1 VLVGVDLKTTMDM
14 DDYESL
20 PPSTPLYVSCT
31 AGALAGV
38 AEHCAMFPVDSVK
51 TRMQSLSCSKQR
63 SLSMRQMMRTI
74 VQEEGILRPWKGMS
88 AMALGAGPAHAMY
101 FTCLEVGKEKAENLG
116 LSNKIGFMVDGVSA
130 IFATICHDAVMTPAE
145 VVKQRMQMCCSPFSG
160 CANAAL
166 TIYQTEGIKA
176 FYRSYFTQLTMNV
189 PFQASL
195 VATYMGIQ
203 RYLNPNN
210 EYNPAIHF
218 IAGALAGGVASTVT
232 MPFDNCKTLL
242 NTQEAGVLK
251 KIEVSEI
258 NGLGSAAKSI
268 SKMVGVRGFFSG
280 LTARI
285 LYQAPSTAISWSIYE
300 LVKYCMKTGN
310 EGDDKYE
317 TLNSLKDER
326 GSNPGG
332 IKEPTETR
340 LETEKHNRINL
351 LGKDDHCVGSS
362 VSHTM
367 AYNSDNPLLPQYL
380 KPISNSQYFSNSSI
394 NKDSANRTVGL
405 S

>member
-1 VLVGVDLKTTMDM
+1 MDM
-14 DDYESL
+14 DEYESL
-20 PPSTPLYVSCT
+20 PPSTPLYVSCC

-38 AEHCAMFPVDSVK
+38 AEHCAMYPVDSVK

-74 VQEEGILRPWKGMS
+74 VQEEGALRPWKGMS

-101 FTCLEVGKEKAENLG
+101 FSCLEIGKEKAETLG
-116 LSNKIGFMVDGVSA
+116 LSNKFGFLVDGVSA
-130 IFATICHDAVMTPAE
+130 IFATVCHDAVMTPAE

-160 CANAAL
+160 CANAAI

-195 VATYMGIQ
+195 VTTYMSIQ
-203 RYLNPNN
+203 RFLNPNN

-218 IAGALAGGVASTVT
+218 FAGALAGGVASTVT

-258 NGLGSAAKSI
+258 NGLGGAAKSI
-268 SKMVGVRGFFSG
+268 TRMVGFRGFFSG
-280 LTARI
+280 LTPRI

-300 LVKYCMKTGN
+300 LVKYYMKSTK
-310 EGDDKYE
+310 EKDDRYE
-317 TLNSLKDER
+317 TLNSLKEEKSSNSGVNKKLEER
-326 GSNPGG
+326 
-332 IKEPTETR
+332 
-340 LETEKHNRINL
+340 LDTEKQNRINL
-351 LGKDDHCVGSS
+351 GKDEHSVGSS

-367 AYNSDNPLLPQYL
+367 PYSSDNPLLPQYL
-380 KPISNSQYFSNSSI
+380 KPISNSQYFTSTTSSI
-394 NKDSANRTVGL
+394 DNKSANRTVGY

>member
-1 VLVGVDLKTTMDM
+1 M

-20 PPSTPLYVSCT
+20 PPSTPLYVSCC

-38 AEHCAMFPVDSVK
+38 AEHCAMYPVDSVK

-63 SLSMRQMMRTI
+63 SMSMLQMMRSI
-74 VQEEGILRPWKGMS
+74 VQEEGALRPWKGMS

-101 FTCLEVGKEKAENLG
+101 FSCLEIGKEKAETLG
-116 LSNKIGFMVDGVSA
+116 LSNKFGFLVDGVSA
-130 IFATICHDAVMTPAE
+130 IFATVCHDAVMTPAE

-160 CANAAL
+160 CANAAI

-189 PFQASL
+189 PFQATL
-195 VATYMGIQ
+195 VTTYMSIQ
-203 RYLNPNN
+203 RFLNPNN

-218 IAGALAGGVASTVT
+218 VAGALAGGVASTVT

-258 NGLGSAAKSI
+258 NGLGGAAKSI
-268 SKMVGVRGFFSG
+268 TRMVGFRGFFSG
-280 LTARI
+280 LTPRI

-300 LVKYCMKTGN
+300 LVKYYMKSAK
-310 EGDDKYE
+310 EKDDRYE
-317 TLNSLKDER
+317 TLNSLKEDKS
-326 GSNPGG
+326 SNSGVN
-332 IKEPTETR
+332 KELEAR
-340 LETEKHNRINL
+340 LDTEKQNRINL
-351 LGKDDHCVGSS
+351 GKDEHSVGSS

-367 AYNSDNPLLPQYL
+367 TYSSDNPLLPQYL
-380 KPISNSQYFSNSSI
+380 KPISNTQYFTSTTSSI
-394 NKDSANRTVGL
+394 DNKSANRTVGY

>member
-1 VLVGVDLKTTMDM
+1 MDM

-20 PPSTPLYVSCT
+20 PPSTPLYVSCC

-38 AEHCAMFPVDSVK
+38 AEHCAMYPVDSVK

-63 SLSMRQMMRTI
+63 SMSMLQMMRSI
-74 VQEEGILRPWKGMS
+74 VQEEGALRPWKGMS

-101 FTCLEVGKEKAENLG
+101 FSCLEIGKEKAETLG
-116 LSNKIGFMVDGVSA
+116 LSNKFGFLVDGVSA
-130 IFATICHDAVMTPAE
+130 IFATVCHDAVMTPAE

-160 CANAAL
+160 CANAAI

-195 VATYMGIQ
+195 VTTYMSLQ
-203 RYLNPNN
+203 RFLNPNN

-218 IAGALAGGVASTVT
+218 VAGALAGGVASTVT

-251 KIEVSEI
+251 KFEVSEI
-258 NGLGSAAKSI
+258 NGLGGAAKSI
-268 SKMVGVRGFFSG
+268 TRMVGFRGFFSG
-280 LTARI
+280 LTPRI

-300 LVKYCMKTGN
+300 LVKYYMKSAK
-310 EGDDKYE
+310 ERDDRYE
-317 TLNSLKDER
+317 TLNSLKEDNS
-326 GSNPGG
+326 SNSGVN
-332 IKEPTETR
+332 KELEAR
-340 LETEKHNRINL
+340 LDTEKQNRINL
-351 LGKDDHCVGSS
+351 GKDEHSVGSS

-367 AYNSDNPLLPQYL
+367 TYSSDNPLLPQYL
-380 KPISNSQYFSNSSI
+380 KPISNSQYFTSTTSSI
-394 NKDSANRTVGL
+394 DNKSANRTVGY

>member
-1 VLVGVDLKTTMDM
+1 MDM

-20 PPSTPLYVSCT
+20 PPSTPLYVSCC

-38 AEHCAMFPVDSVK
+38 AEHCAMYPVDSVK

-63 SLSMRQMMRTI
+63 SMSMLQMMRSI
-74 VQEEGILRPWKGMS
+74 VQEEGALRPWKGMS

-101 FTCLEVGKEKAENLG
+101 FSCLEIGKEKAETLA
-116 LSNKIGFMVDGVSA
+116 LSNKFGFLVDGVSA
-130 IFATICHDAVMTPAE
+130 IFATVCHDAVMTPAE

-160 CANAAL
+160 CANAAI

-195 VATYMGIQ
+195 VTTYMSIQ
-203 RYLNPNN
+203 RFLNPNN

-218 IAGALAGGVASTVT
+218 VAGALAGGVASTVT

-258 NGLGSAAKSI
+258 NGLGGAAKSI
-268 SKMVGVRGFFSG
+268 TRMVGFRGFFSG
-280 LTARI
+280 LTPRI

-300 LVKYCMKTGN
+300 LVKYYMKSAK
-310 EGDDKYE
+310 EKDDRYE
-317 TLNSLKDER
+317 TLNSLKEEKS
-326 GSNPGG
+326 SNSGVN
-332 IKEPTETR
+332 KELEAR
-340 LETEKHNRINL
+340 LDTEKQNRINL
-351 LGKDDHCVGSS
+351 GKDEHSVGSS

-367 AYNSDNPLLPQYL
+367 TYSSDNPLLPQYL
-380 KPISNSQYFSNSSI
+380 KPISNSQYFTSTTSSI
-394 NKDSANRTVGL
+394 DNKSANRTVGY

>member
-1 VLVGVDLKTTMDM
+1 M

-20 PPSTPLYVSCT
+20 PPSTPLYVSCC

-38 AEHCAMFPVDSVK
+38 AEHCAMYPVDSVK

-63 SLSMRQMMRTI
+63 SLSMRQMMRSI
-74 VQEEGILRPWKGMS
+74 VQEEGALRPWKGMS

-101 FTCLEVGKEKAENLG
+101 FSCLEIGKEKAETLG
-116 LSNKIGFMVDGVSA
+116 LSNKFGFLVDGVSA
-130 IFATICHDAVMTPAE
+130 IFATVCHDAVMTPAE

-160 CANAAL
+160 CANAAI

-189 PFQASL
+189 PFQATL
-195 VATYMGIQ
+195 VTTYMSIQ
-203 RYLNPNN
+203 RFLNPNN

-218 IAGALAGGVASTVT
+218 VAGALAGGVASTVT

-258 NGLGSAAKSI
+258 NGLSGAAKSI
-268 SKMVGVRGFFSG
+268 TRMVGFRGFFSG
-280 LTARI
+280 LTPRI

-300 LVKYCMKTGN
+300 LVKYYMKSAK
-310 EGDDKYE
+310 ERDDRYE
-317 TLNSLKDER
+317 TLNSLKEDNS
-326 GSNPGG
+326 SNSGVN
-332 IKEPTETR
+332 KELEAR
-340 LETEKHNRINL
+340 LDTEKQNRINL
-351 LGKDDHCVGSS
+351 GKDEHSVGSS

-367 AYNSDNPLLPQYL
+367 PYSSDNPLLPQYL
-380 KPISNSQYFSNSSI
+380 KPISNTQYFTSTTSSI
-394 NKDSANRTVGL
+394 DNKSANRTVGY

>member
-1 VLVGVDLKTTMDM
+1 
-14 DDYESL
+14 
-20 PPSTPLYVSCT
+20 
-31 AGALAGV
+31 
-38 AEHCAMFPVDSVK
+38 
-51 TRMQSLSCSKQR
+51 
-63 SLSMRQMMRTI
+63 
-74 VQEEGILRPWKGMS
+74 MS

-101 FTCLEVGKEKAENLG
+101 FSCLEIGKEKAETLG
-116 LSNKIGFMVDGVSA
+116 LSNKFGFLVDGVSA
-130 IFATICHDAVMTPAE
+130 IFATVCHDAVMTPAE

-160 CANAAL
+160 CANAAI

-195 VATYMGIQ
+195 VTTYMSIQ
-203 RYLNPNN
+203 RFLNPNN

-218 IAGALAGGVASTVT
+218 VAGALAGGVASTVT

-258 NGLGSAAKSI
+258 NGLGGAAKSI
-268 SKMVGVRGFFSG
+268 TRMVGFRGFFSG
-280 LTARI
+280 LTPRI

-300 LVKYCMKTGN
+300 LVKYYMKSAK
-310 EGDDKYE
+310 EKDDRYE
-317 TLNSLKDER
+317 TLNSLKEDKS
-326 GSNPGG
+326 SNSGVN
-332 IKEPTETR
+332 KELEAR
-340 LETEKHNRINL
+340 LDTEKQNRINL
-351 LGKDDHCVGSS
+351 GKDEHSVGSS

-367 AYNSDNPLLPQYL
+367 PYSSDNPLLPQYL
-380 KPISNSQYFSNSSI
+380 KPISNTQYFTSTTSSI
-394 NKDSANRTVGL
+394 DNKSANRTVGY

>member
-1 VLVGVDLKTTMDM
+1 MDM
-14 DDYESL
+14 DEYESL
-20 PPSTPLYVSCT
+20 PPSTPLYVSCC

-38 AEHCAMFPVDSVK
+38 AEHCAMYPVDSVK

-63 SLSMRQMMRTI
+63 SLSMRQMMRSI
-74 VQEEGILRPWKGMS
+74 VQEEGALRPWKGMS

-101 FTCLEVGKEKAENLG
+101 FSCLEIGKEKAETLG
-116 LSNKIGFMVDGVSA
+116 LSNKFGFLVDGVSA
-130 IFATICHDAVMTPAE
+130 IFATVCHDAVMTPAE

-160 CANAAL
+160 CANAAI

-195 VATYMGIQ
+195 VTTYMSIQ
-203 RYLNPNN
+203 RFLNPNN

-218 IAGALAGGVASTVT
+218 VAGALAGGVASTVT

-258 NGLGSAAKSI
+258 NGLGGAAKSI
-268 SKMVGVRGFFSG
+268 TRMVGFRGFFSG
-280 LTARI
+280 LTPRI

-300 LVKYCMKTGN
+300 LVKYYMKSAK
-310 EGDDKYE
+310 EKDDRYE
-317 TLNSLKDER
+317 TLNSLKEDKS
-326 GSNPGG
+326 SNSGVN
-332 IKEPTETR
+332 KELEAR
-340 LETEKHNRINL
+340 LDTEKQNRINL
-351 LGKDDHCVGSS
+351 GKDEHSVGSS

-367 AYNSDNPLLPQYL
+367 PYSSDNPLLPQYL
-380 KPISNSQYFSNSSI
+380 KPISNTQYFTSTTSSI
-394 NKDSANRTVGL
+394 DNKSANRTVGY

>member
-1 VLVGVDLKTTMDM
+1 MDE
-14 DDYESL
+14 YESL
-20 PPSTPLYVSCT
+20 PPSTPLYVSCC

-38 AEHCAMFPVDSVK
+38 AEHCAMYPVDSVK

-63 SLSMRQMMRTI
+63 SLSMRQMMRSI
-74 VQEEGILRPWKGMS
+74 VQEEGALRPWKGMS

-101 FTCLEVGKEKAENLG
+101 FSCLEIGKEKAETLG
-116 LSNKIGFMVDGVSA
+116 LSNKFGFLVDGVSA
-130 IFATICHDAVMTPAE
+130 IFATVCHDAVMTPAE

-160 CANAAL
+160 CANAAI

-195 VATYMGIQ
+195 VTTYMSIQ
-203 RYLNPNN
+203 RFLNPNN

-218 IAGALAGGVASTVT
+218 VAGALAGGVASTVT

-258 NGLGSAAKSI
+258 NGLGGAAKSI
-268 SKMVGVRGFFSG
+268 TRMVGFRGFFSG
-280 LTARI
+280 LTPRI

-300 LVKYCMKTGN
+300 LVKYYMKSAK
-310 EGDDKYE
+310 EKDDRYE
-317 TLNSLKDER
+317 TLNSLKEDKS
-326 GSNPGG
+326 SNSGVN
-332 IKEPTETR
+332 KELEAR
-340 LETEKHNRINL
+340 LDTEKQNRINL
-351 LGKDDHCVGSS
+351 GKDEHSVGSS

-367 AYNSDNPLLPQYL
+367 PYSSDNPLLPQYL
-380 KPISNSQYFSNSSI
+380 KPISNTQYFTSTTSSI
-394 NKDSANRTVGL
+394 DNKSANRTVGY

>member
-1 VLVGVDLKTTMDM
+1 MDM
-14 DDYESL
+14 DEYESL
-20 PPSTPLYVSCT
+20 PPSTPLYVSCC

-38 AEHCAMFPVDSVK
+38 AEHCAMYPVDSVK

-63 SLSMRQMMRTI
+63 SLSMRQMMRSI
-74 VQEEGILRPWKGMS
+74 VQEEGALRPWKGMS

-101 FTCLEVGKEKAENLG
+101 FSCLEIGKEKAETLG
-116 LSNKIGFMVDGVSA
+116 LSNKFGFLVDGVSA
-130 IFATICHDAVMTPAE
+130 IFATVCHDAVMTPAE

-160 CANAAL
+160 CANAAI

-195 VATYMGIQ
+195 VTTYMSIQ
-203 RYLNPNN
+203 RFLNPNN

-218 IAGALAGGVASTVT
+218 VAGALAGGVASTVT

-258 NGLGSAAKSI
+258 NGLGGAAKSI
-268 SKMVGVRGFFSG
+268 TRMVGFRGFFSG
-280 LTARI
+280 LTPRI

-300 LVKYCMKTGN
+300 LVKYYMKSTK
-310 EGDDKYE
+310 EKDDRYE
-317 TLNSLKDER
+317 TLNSLKEDKS
-326 GSNPGG
+326 SNSGVN
-332 IKEPTETR
+332 KELEAR
-340 LETEKHNRINL
+340 LDTEKQNRINL
-351 LGKDDHCVGSS
+351 GKDEHSVGSS

-367 AYNSDNPLLPQYL
+367 PYSSDNPLLPQYL
-380 KPISNSQYFSNSSI
+380 KPISNTQYFTSTTSSI
-394 NKDSANRTVGL
+394 DNKSANRTVGY

>member
-1 VLVGVDLKTTMDM
+1 MDM

-20 PPSTPLYVSCT
+20 PPSTPLLVSCT

-38 AEHCAMFPVDSVK
+38 AEHCAMYPVDSVK

-63 SLSMRQMMRTI
+63 SMSMRQMMRSMI
-74 VQEEGILRPWKGMS
+74 QEEGIIRPWRGMS
-88 AMALGAGPAHAMY
+88 AMAFGAGPAHAMY
-101 FTCLEVGKEKAENLG
+101 FSCLEIGKERAQMLG
-116 LSNKIGFMVDGVSA
+116 VTNKLGFLVDGVSA

-160 CANAAL
+160 CANAAK
-166 TIYQTEGIKA
+166 TIYQTEGIRA

-195 VATYMGIQ
+195 VTTYMSIQ
-203 RYLNPNN
+203 RFMNPNN

-218 IAGALAGGVASTVT
+218 VAGALAGGVASTVT

-251 KIEVSEI
+251 KIEVTEI
-258 NGLGSAAKSI
+258 NGLGGAAKSI
-268 SKMVGVRGFFSG
+268 TKMVGFRGFFSG
-280 LTARI
+280 LTPRI

-310 EGDDKYE
+310 EGNDKYE
-317 TLNSLKDER
+317 TLRSLRNGEKSDSSLK
-326 GSNPGG
+326 
-332 IKEPTETR
+332 KELGQGRQESETN
-340 LETEKHNRINL
+340 ERINPL
-351 LGKDDHCVGSS
+351 AKDDHCVGSS
-362 VSHTM
+362 VGHTIP
-367 AYNSDNPLLPQYL
+367 YTSDNPLLPQYL
-380 KPISNSQYFSNSSI
+380 KPISSSQYFTSSSSSI
-394 NKDSANRTVGL
+394 NSDCANRNVGY

>member
-1 VLVGVDLKTTMDM
+1 MDE
-14 DDYESL
+14 YESL
-20 PPSTPLYVSCT
+20 PPSTPLYVSCC

-38 AEHCAMFPVDSVK
+38 AEHCAMYPVDSVK

-63 SLSMRQMMRTI
+63 SLSMRQMMRSI
-74 VQEEGILRPWKGMS
+74 VQEEGALRPWKGMS

-101 FTCLEVGKEKAENLG
+101 FSCLEIGKEKAENLG
-116 LSNKIGFMVDGVSA
+116 LSNKFGFLVD
-130 IFATICHDAVMTPAE
+130 

-160 CANAAL
+160 CANAAI

-195 VATYMGIQ
+195 VTTYMSIQ
-203 RYLNPNN
+203 RFLNPNN

-218 IAGALAGGVASTVT
+218 VAGALAGGVASTVT

-258 NGLGSAAKSI
+258 NGLGGAAKSI
-268 SKMVGVRGFFSG
+268 TRMVGFRGFFSG
-280 LTARI
+280 LTPRI

-300 LVKYCMKTGN
+300 LVKYYMKSAK
-310 EGDDKYE
+310 EKDDRYE
-317 TLNSLKDER
+317 TLNSLKEDKS
-326 GSNPGG
+326 SNSGVN
-332 IKEPTETR
+332 KELEAR
-340 LETEKHNRINL
+340 LDTEKQNRINL
-351 LGKDDHCVGSS
+351 GKDEHSVGSS

-367 AYNSDNPLLPQYL
+367 PYSSDNPLLPQYL
-380 KPISNSQYFSNSSI
+380 KPISNTQYFTSTTSSI
-394 NKDSANRTVGL
+394 DNKSANRTVGY

>member
-1 VLVGVDLKTTMDM
+1 MDM
-14 DDYESL
+14 DEYESL
-20 PPSTPLYVSCT
+20 PPSTPLYVSCC

-38 AEHCAMFPVDSVK
+38 AEHCAMYPVDSVK

-74 VQEEGILRPWKGMS
+74 VQEEGALRPWKGMS

-101 FTCLEVGKEKAENLG
+101 FSCLEIGKEKAETLG
-116 LSNKIGFMVDGVSA
+116 LSNKFGFLVDGVSA
-130 IFATICHDAVMTPAE
+130 IFATVCHDAVMTPAE

-160 CANAAL
+160 CANAAI

-195 VATYMGIQ
+195 VTTYMSIQ
-203 RYLNPNN
+203 RFLNPNN

-218 IAGALAGGVASTVT
+218 VAGALAGGVASTVT

-258 NGLGSAAKSI
+258 NGLGGAAKSI
-268 SKMVGVRGFFSG
+268 TRMVGFRGFFSG
-280 LTARI
+280 LTPRI

-300 LVKYCMKTGN
+300 LVKYYMKSTK
-310 EGDDKYE
+310 EKDDRYE
-317 TLNSLKDER
+317 TLNSLKEDKS
-326 GSNPGG
+326 SNSGVN
-332 IKEPTETR
+332 KELEAR
-340 LETEKHNRINL
+340 LDTEKQNRINL
-351 LGKDDHCVGSS
+351 GKDEHSVGSS

-367 AYNSDNPLLPQYL
+367 PYSSDNPLLPQYL
-380 KPISNSQYFSNSSI
+380 KPISNTQYFTSTTSSI
-394 NKDSANRTVGL
+394 DNKSANRTVGY

>member
-1 VLVGVDLKTTMDM
+1 MDM
-14 DDYESL
+14 DEYESL
-20 PPSTPLYVSCT
+20 PPSTPLYVSCC

-38 AEHCAMFPVDSVK
+38 AEHCAMYPVDSVK

-74 VQEEGILRPWKGMS
+74 VQEEGALRPWKGMS

-101 FTCLEVGKEKAENLG
+101 FSCLEIGKEKAETLG
-116 LSNKIGFMVDGVSA
+116 LSNKFGFLVDGVSA
-130 IFATICHDAVMTPAE
+130 IFATVCHDAVMTPAE

-160 CANAAL
+160 CANAAI

-195 VATYMGIQ
+195 VTTYMSIQ
-203 RYLNPNN
+203 RFLNPNN

-218 IAGALAGGVASTVT
+218 FAGALAGGVASTVT

-258 NGLGSAAKSI
+258 NGLGGAAKSI
-268 SKMVGVRGFFSG
+268 TRMVGFRGFFSG
-280 LTARI
+280 LTPRI

-300 LVKYCMKTGN
+300 LVKYYMKSTK
-310 EGDDKYE
+310 EKDDRYE
-317 TLNSLKDER
+317 TLNSLKEEKSSNSGVNKELEER
-326 GSNPGG
+326 
-332 IKEPTETR
+332 
-340 LETEKHNRINL
+340 LDTEKQNRINL
-351 LGKDDHCVGSS
+351 GKDEHSVGSS

-367 AYNSDNPLLPQYL
+367 PYSSDNPLLPQYL
-380 KPISNSQYFSNSSI
+380 KPISNSQYFTSTTSSI
-394 NKDSANRTVGL
+394 DNKSANRTVGY

>member
-1 VLVGVDLKTTMDM
+1 M

-20 PPSTPLYVSCT
+20 PPSTPLYVSCC

-38 AEHCAMFPVDSVK
+38 AEHCAMYPVDSVK

-63 SLSMRQMMRTI
+63 SLSMLQMMRSI
-74 VQEEGILRPWKGMS
+74 VQEEGALRPWKGMS

-101 FTCLEVGKEKAENLG
+101 FSCLEIGKEKAETLG
-116 LSNKIGFMVDGVSA
+116 LSNKFGFLVDGVSA
-130 IFATICHDAVMTPAE
+130 IFATVCHDAVMTPAE

-160 CANAAL
+160 CANAAI

-195 VATYMGIQ
+195 VTTYMSLQ
-203 RYLNPNN
+203 RFLNPNN

-218 IAGALAGGVASTVT
+218 VAGALAGGVASTVT

-251 KIEVSEI
+251 KFEVSEI
-258 NGLGSAAKSI
+258 NGLGGAAKSI
-268 SKMVGVRGFFSG
+268 TRMVGFRGFFSG
-280 LTARI
+280 LTPRI

-300 LVKYCMKTGN
+300 LVKYYMKSAK
-310 EGDDKYE
+310 EKDDRYE
-317 TLNSLKDER
+317 TLNSLKEEKS
-326 GSNPGG
+326 SNTGVS
-332 IKEPTETR
+332 KELEAR
-340 LETEKHNRINL
+340 LDNEKQSRSN
-351 LGKDDHCVGSS
+351 LGKDDHSVGSS

-367 AYNSDNPLLPQYL
+367 PYSSDNPLLPQYL
-380 KPISNSQYFSNSSI
+380 KPISNTQYFTSTTSSI
-394 NKDSANRTVGL
+394 DNKSANRTVGY

>member
-1 VLVGVDLKTTMDM
+1 MDM
-14 DDYESL
+14 DEYESL
-20 PPSTPLYVSCT
+20 PPSTPLYVSCC

-38 AEHCAMFPVDSVK
+38 AEHCAMYPVDSVK

-74 VQEEGILRPWKGMS
+74 VQEEGALRPWKGMS

-101 FTCLEVGKEKAENLG
+101 FSCLEIGKEKAETLG
-116 LSNKIGFMVDGVSA
+116 LSNKFGFLVDGVSA
-130 IFATICHDAVMTPAE
+130 IFATVCHDAVMTPAE

-160 CANAAL
+160 CANAAI

-195 VATYMGIQ
+195 VTTYMSIQ
-203 RYLNPNN
+203 RFLNPNN

-258 NGLGSAAKSI
+258 NGLGGAAKSI
-268 SKMVGVRGFFSG
+268 TRMVGFRGFFSG
-280 LTARI
+280 LTPRI

-300 LVKYCMKTGN
+300 LVKYYMKSTK
-310 EGDDKYE
+310 EKDDRYE
-317 TLNSLKDER
+317 TLNSLKEEKSSNSGVNKELEER
-326 GSNPGG
+326 
-332 IKEPTETR
+332 
-340 LETEKHNRINL
+340 LDTEKQNRINL
-351 LGKDDHCVGSS
+351 GKDEHSVGSS

-367 AYNSDNPLLPQYL
+367 PYSSDNPLLPQYL
-380 KPISNSQYFSNSSI
+380 KPISNSQYFTSTTSSI
-394 NKDSANRTVGL
+394 DNKSANRTVGY

>member
-1 VLVGVDLKTTMDM
+1 MDM

-20 PPSTPLYVSCT
+20 PPSTPLYVSCC

-38 AEHCAMFPVDSVK
+38 AEHCAMYPVDSVK

-63 SLSMRQMMRTI
+63 SLSMLQMMRSI
-74 VQEEGILRPWKGMS
+74 VQEEGALRPWKGMS

-101 FTCLEVGKEKAENLG
+101 FSCLEIGKEKAETLA
-116 LSNKIGFMVDGVSA
+116 LSNKFGFLVDGVSA
-130 IFATICHDAVMTPAE
+130 IFATVCHDAVMTPAE

-160 CANAAL
+160 CANAAI

-189 PFQASL
+189 PFQATL
-195 VATYMGIQ
+195 VTTYMSIQ
-203 RYLNPNN
+203 RFLNPNN

-218 IAGALAGGVASTVT
+218 VAGALAGGVASTVT

-258 NGLGSAAKSI
+258 NGLGGAAKSI
-268 SKMVGVRGFFSG
+268 TRMVGFRGFFSG
-280 LTARI
+280 LTPRI

-300 LVKYCMKTGN
+300 LVKYYMKSAK
-310 EGDDKYE
+310 ERDDRYE
-317 TLNSLKDER
+317 TLNSLKEDNS
-326 GSNPGG
+326 SNSGVN
-332 IKEPTETR
+332 KELEAR
-340 LETEKHNRINL
+340 LDTEKQNRINL
-351 LGKDDHCVGSS
+351 GKDEHSVGSS

-367 AYNSDNPLLPQYL
+367 TYSSDNPLLPQYL
-380 KPISNSQYFSNSSI
+380 KPISNSQYFTSTTSSI
-394 NKDSANRTVGL
+394 DNKSANRTVGY

>member
-1 VLVGVDLKTTMDM
+1 MDM
-14 DDYESL
+14 DEYESL
-20 PPSTPLYVSCT
+20 PPSTPLYVSCC

-38 AEHCAMFPVDSVK
+38 AEHCAMYPVDSVK

-74 VQEEGILRPWKGMS
+74 VQEEGALRPWKGMS

-101 FTCLEVGKEKAENLG
+101 FSCLEIGKEKAETLG
-116 LSNKIGFMVDGVSA
+116 LSNKFGFLVDGVSA
-130 IFATICHDAVMTPAE
+130 IFATVCHDAVMTPAE

-160 CANAAL
+160 CANAAI

-195 VATYMGIQ
+195 VTTYMSIQ
-203 RYLNPNN
+203 RFLNPNN

-218 IAGALAGGVASTVT
+218 VAGALAGGVASTVT

-258 NGLGSAAKSI
+258 NGLGGAAKSI
-268 SKMVGVRGFFSG
+268 TRMVGFRGFFSG
-280 LTARI
+280 LTPRI

-300 LVKYCMKTGN
+300 LVKYYMKSAK
-310 EGDDKYE
+310 EKDDRYE
-317 TLNSLKDER
+317 TLNSLKEDKS
-326 GSNPGG
+326 SNSGVN
-332 IKEPTETR
+332 KELEAR
-340 LETEKHNRINL
+340 LDTEKQNRINL
-351 LGKDDHCVGSS
+351 GKDEHSVGSS

-367 AYNSDNPLLPQYL
+367 PYSSDNPLLPQYL
-380 KPISNSQYFSNSSI
+380 KPISNTQYFTSTTSSI
-394 NKDSANRTVGL
+394 DNKSANRTVGY